1 MNQSDYLDRVIRLY
15 LDAPDTPEKARRNDW
30 AVAGSFYQRRIPIAI
45 ITHAVQLTVLRRHL
59 RDPTQ
64 PSLEPI
70 HSLAYYRPLI
80 DHLLQVPP
88 DAGYVDY
95 VAFRC
100 RLLLRTRTPATPKK
114 RG

>member
-1 MNQSDYLDRVIRLY
+1 MSRSDYLDRVIRLY
-15 LDAPDTPEKARRNDW
+15 LAAPDTPDKARRSDW

-64 PSLEPI
+64 PPLEPI

-80 DHLLQVPP
+80 DHLLEVPP
-88 DAGYVDY
+88 DAGYLDY

-100 RLLLRTRTPATPKK
+100 RLLLPDRTAATLKK